1 MVQKV
6 GLEGPKSLK
15 SLVKVSSVRSL
26 SPFGPFGLVVGVV
39 WVAQGVCHHFPVGYR
54 VPNR

>member
-15 SLVKVSSVRSL
+15 SIVKVSLVRSL
-26 SPFGPFGLVVGVV
+26 SPFGPFGLVVGAV
-39 WVAQGVCHHFPVGYR
+39 WVVPGVCTHFAVDQR
-54 VPNR
+54 VPNT

>member
-15 SLVKVSSVRSL
+15 SLVKVSLVRSL
-26 SPFGPFGLVVGVV
+26 SPFGPFGLVVGAV
-39 WVAQGVCHHFPVGYR
+39 WSSRVAAAK
-54 VPNR
+54 VPAAKGSR

>member
-26 SPFGPFGLVVGVV
+26 SPFGPFGLVVGSV
-39 WVAQGVCHHFPVGYR
+39 WVVQGGWVHFGVG
-54 VPNR
+54 PGLPKS

>member
-15 SLVKVSSVRSL
+15 SIVKVSLVRSL
-26 SPFGPFGLVVGVV
+26 SPFGPFGLVVGSAWVV
-39 WVAQGVCHHFPVGYR
+39 QGGWEHFGGDQR
-54 VPNR
+54 VPRS

>member
-15 SLVKVSSVRSL
+15 SLVKVSLVRSL
-26 SPFGPFGLVVGVV
+26 SPFGPFGLVVGAV
-39 WVAQGVCHHFPVGYR
+39 WVAQGV
-54 VPNR
+54 